1 MFLYAV
7 TVRTVCIYF
16 SPCEANDIELQYY
29 FSLSLPRSLSL
40 SQGPCVDGVIMHSW
54 LVTVMLLASA
64 ANNSG
69 GQGAKGTWG
78 GGSVPVGMYMFSP
91 QVHKCPSQTTHVHNL
106 TYTAFKI
113 EDSAQTVED
122 FGRVLS
128 RKEPV
133 RLY

>member
-1 MFLYAV
+1 MMLV
-7 TVRTVCIYF
+7 ELLLL
-16 SPCEANDIELQYY
+16 SPSLP
-29 FSLSLPRSLSL
+29 LSLVLSR
-40 SQGPCVDGVIMHSW
+40 GPCMEGVTMYSW
-54 LVTVMLLASA
+54 LVTVLLLATA
-64 ANNSG
+64 VNNSR

-78 GGSVPVGMYMFSP
+78 GGSEPVGMYMFPP